1 MKKAM
6 AFGTFDIFHNGHESY
21 LRQAKELGD
30 YLIVVVARD
39 RTALA
44 VKKQDTRNKE
54 QIRREILIKSG
65 LADEVVL
72 GDLEDKY
79 KVIEKY
85 RPDLIALGYDQNVNL
100 AELKNKLKEFKL
112 ETKVVRLE
120 AYQPEVYKS
129 SKFRK

>member
-1 MKKAM
+1 M